1 MAEKPVQVLVVD
13 DEKHICD
20 LFKRLLTLK
29 GFDVT
34 TTLEGIEAVAIAK
47 KPTHFDV
54 VLFDLRMPK
63 MDGLEVIKNLK
74 PLLPKA
80 KFLLM
85 TGYAEEAMIEETL
98 KEGALFV
105 LHKPFDIN
113 EVMQRIKEAQDITE

>member
-47 KPTHFDV
+47 KPTHFPEGRRA
-54 VLFDLRMPK
+54 LRP
-63 MDGLEVIKNLK
+63 
-74 PLLPKA
+74 PQ
-80 KFLLM
+80 
-85 TGYAEEAMIEETL
+85 TL
-98 KEGALFV
+98 RY
-105 LHKPFDIN
+105 
-113 EVMQRIKEAQDITE
+113 Q